1 MAVKMMGRRRGHPVR
16 RFSMR
21 AMMLLLMAG
30 VTGLVVTNARDIAR
44 YMRMRSM

>member
-1 MAVKMMGRRRGHPVR
+1 MAVKMMGRRAHPMR

-21 AMMLLLMAG
+21 AIVLLLLAG
-30 VTGLVVTNARDIAR
+30 ITGLVASNARDLAR